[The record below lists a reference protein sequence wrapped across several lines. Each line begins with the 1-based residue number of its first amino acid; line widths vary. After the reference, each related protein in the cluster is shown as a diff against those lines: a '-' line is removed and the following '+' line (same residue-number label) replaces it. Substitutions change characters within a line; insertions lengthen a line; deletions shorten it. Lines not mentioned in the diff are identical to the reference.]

1 MKNKNLILILFTM
14 LFTVF
19 IFSGC
24 TNYINLNNTQQ
35 KAYDEVVEYSQKC
48 SDKDV
53 LNNFLNEIKTD
64 ISKVNNEDKLQIE
77 IKIGKLKIDGLY
89 LIEKENK
96 EIQTEI
102 ELATTNKN
110 TYKMKRDSIT
120 NIYYGSQ
127 SSYNAEIL
135 SLNSQISHEYS
146 SYLRDVQNVQN
157 NNNLGTGY
165 KQQYQASRYNQYINA
180 IMPYQTRKT
189 NLQEQWKNKLEYE
202 KYNDL
207 YNNVEKQLDS
217 DITKI
222 QNKYKTQIEN
232 INKNINILISKR

>member
-24 TNYINLNNTQQ
+24 TNDINLNNTQQ

-110 TYKMKRDSIT
+110 TYKMKRD
-120 NIYYGSQ
+120 
-127 SSYNAEIL
+127 
-135 SLNSQISHEYS
+135 
-146 SYLRDVQNVQN
+146 
-157 NNNLGTGY
+157 
-165 KQQYQASRYNQYINA
+165 
-180 IMPYQTRKT
+180 
-189 NLQEQWKNKLEYE
+189 
-202 KYNDL
+202 
-207 YNNVEKQLDS
+207 
-217 DITKI
+217 
-222 QNKYKTQIEN
+222 
-232 INKNINILISKR
+232 